1 MKSRS
6 LLLYLLIIVLLTSCG
21 PSIQSNPKELSQPNQ
36 KSQMNVM
43 GTKRIVMGWNAFG
56 NTDTFIKQNSNS
68 PNLNVVSPR
77 WFTLANTDR
86 MLSGTVDPRYV
97 EWAHKAGKQVWP
109 LFGNKFDTALTDS
122 VLSDI
127 EKRESLVETIRQTLV
142 QYKID
147 GINVD
152 FQNMDIKNRKHF
164 VYFIKELEKALDRHD
179 IVVSVDVTR
188 HNPDPFWSG
197 SYDRRNLGKAADYI
211 VLMAYEEYYRSGGK
225 AGPVASIPW
234 VKEGIKLL
242 MKEVPAEKI
251 ILAVPFYT
259 REWVTNL
266 DNKNMTNYDR
276 TMEAVEIQI
285 AQKGLSKKW
294 DKKAEQRF
302 VDYVEN
308 GARHQIWI
316 EDEKSMEKR
325 LNLVKKYK
333 LAGISAWAI
342 GQESPNLRAKFK
354 RFR

>member
-1 MKSRS
+1 MSRCS
-6 LLLYLLIIVLLTSCG
+6 VLLYLLISVLLTSCG
-21 PSIQSNPKELSQPNQ
+21 PSIQPNPEEMSPPNG
-36 KSQMNVM
+36 KSQAKVM

-77 WFTLANTDR
+77 WFTLANTER
-86 MLSGTVDPRYV
+86 MLSGSVDPRYV
-97 EWAHKAGKQVWP
+97 DWAHKTGKQVWP
-109 LFGNKFDTALTDS
+109 LFGNKFDTALTNS
-122 VLSDI
+122 VLSNE
-127 EKRESLVETIRQTLV
+127 EKRQRLVETIRQTLV
-142 QYKID
+142 QYKVD

-152 FQNMDIKNRKHF
+152 FQNMDIKNKKHF
-164 VYFIKELEKALDRHD
+164 VSFIRELEKALDRHD

-197 SYDRRNLGKAADYI
+197 SYDRHNLGKAADYI
-211 VLMAYEEYYRSGGK
+211 VLMAYEEHYAAGSK

-242 MKEVPAEKI
+242 LKEVPAKKI

-266 DNKNMTNYDR
+266 DNKSMTNYDR
-276 TMEAVEIQI
+276 TMEAVEFQI
-285 AQKGLSKKW
+285 AQKRLSKKW

-316 EDEKSMEKR
+316 EDDKSMEKR
-325 LNLVKKYK
+325 INLVKKYN
-333 LAGISAWAI
+333 LAGIAAWAI
-342 GQESPNLRAKFK
+342 GQESSNLRAEFNKFK
-354 RFR
+354 